1 MAQRAF
7 PSPSI
12 DFRSRLLIDRH
23 SSVLSR
29 LSLRR
34 QASLANLASTDATT
48 WNIFRTLVQM
58 DPVQWLP
65 ELMGLGKLRSV
76 PSQRDLMGGVA
87 VTLWKRVKPPAERLL
102 WLQRQVL
109 RGAVKPPV
117 GRKRRGRVVPLSN
130 LRAELKERARNRL
143 PLEEPVEVDVI
154 VKCPLSVLFLVI
166 PSPGDSPEKP
176 AESDASRT
184 HLLRLVDAGLSY
196 AETRSRARNNAVSFS
211 LLIIARGSG
220 TEQVWGGAIRAM
232 TRSGARLRNSLPH
245 REHVDLSVLTGN
257 LGVAS
262 WSALE
267 AMLEELRRRTTD
279 ELESALLSRLLQP
292 ASLPAP
298 PAGR

>member
-34 QASLANLASTDATT
+34 QASLANQACADATI
-48 WNIFRTLVQM
+48 WNIFRTLAQM
-58 DPVQWLP
+58 DPVQWVP

-76 PSQRDLMGGVA
+76 PSERDLMGGVA

-109 RGAVKPPV
+109 LGTVKPPV

-130 LRAELKERARNRL
+130 LRAELKERAKSRL
-143 PLEEPVEVDVI
+143 PLEEPVEIDVI

-184 HLLRLVDAGLSY
+184 YLLRLVDAGLSY
-196 AETRSRARNNAVSFS
+196 AENRSRARNNSVSFS
-211 LLIIARGSG
+211 LLILARGGG
-220 TEQVWGGAIRAM
+220 TEQAWGNAVRAL
-232 TRSGARLRNSLPH
+232 TRSGTRLRNSLPH
-245 REHVDLSVLTGN
+245 RKGFDFSVLTGN
-257 LGVAS
+257 LGVAP
-262 WSALE
+262 WAALE
-267 AMLEELRRRTTD
+267 AMLQGLRRHTTD
-279 ELESALLSRLLQP
+279 ELESSLLSRLLRP
-292 ASLPAP
+292 ESFPAP
-298 PAGR
+298 PAAR

>member
-1 MAQRAF
+1 MAQRAV

-34 QASLANLASTDATT
+34 QASLANPASADATI
-48 WNIFRTLVQM
+48 WNIFRTLAQM
-58 DPVQWLP
+58 DPVHWIP
-65 ELMGLGKLRSV
+65 ELMGLGKIRSV
-76 PSQRDLMGGVA
+76 PTQRDLMGGVA
-87 VTLWKRVKPPAERLL
+87 LTLWKRVKPPPERLL

-109 RGAVKPPV
+109 RGTVKPPV
-117 GRKRRGRVVPLSN
+117 GRRRRGRVVPLSN
-130 LRAELKERARNRL
+130 LRAELKERAKSRL

-184 HLLRLVDAGLSY
+184 LLLRLVDAGLAY
-196 AETRSRARNNAVSFS
+196 AETRSRARSNPVSFS
-211 LLIIARGSG
+211 LLIVARGSE
-220 TEQVWGGAIRAM
+220 TEEAWGDAM
-232 TRSGARLRNSLPH
+232 RGLTRSEARLRSSLPH
-245 REHVDLSVLTGN
+245 REHFDFSVLSGN
-257 LGVAS
+257 LGVAP

-279 ELESALLSRLLQP
+279 ELESALLSRLLRP
-292 ASLPAP
+292 ESLSAP
-298 PAGR
+298 PAAR

>member
-1 MAQRAF
+1 MAQRAV

-29 LSLRR
+29 LPLRR
-34 QASLANLASTDATT
+34 QASLANPASADATI
-48 WNIFRTLVQM
+48 WNTFRTLAQM
-58 DPVQWLP
+58 DPVVWVP

-76 PSQRDLMGGVA
+76 PSLRDLRGGVA
-87 VTLWKRVKPPAERLL
+87 LTLWKKVRPPAERLL
-102 WLQRQVL
+102 WLQHQVMK
-109 RGAVKPPV
+109 GAVKPPV
-117 GRKRRGRVVPLSN
+117 GRQRRGRVVPLSN
-130 LRAELKERARNRL
+130 LRAELKERARSRL

-196 AETRSRARNNAVSFS
+196 AETRSRARSHPVAFS
-211 LLIIARGSG
+211 LLILARGSD
-220 TEQVWGGAIRAM
+220 TEEAWGEAM
-232 TRSGARLRNSLPH
+232 RRLTRSEARLRSSLPH
-245 REHVDLSVLTGN
+245 RENIDPSVLTGN
-257 LGVAS
+257 LDVAS

-267 AMLEELRRRTTD
+267 AMLEDLRRRTTD
-279 ELESALLSRLLQP
+279 ELESALLSRLLRP
-292 ASLPAP
+292 DSLSAP
-298 PAGR
+298 PAAR